1 MTPRFL
7 SGFRRLALVLPLI
20 AWSWATAAE
29 PARTVIL
36 VRHAERAGGMSA
48 DVEIS
53 EAGRLRAEALARI
66 LSDAGITAIYTS
78 DAKRTQQTAAPLAQK
93 TGIRPKVVPANDTG
107 KLVAQLRADAS
118 GGTVL
123 VVGHSNTVPDIAS
136 RLSGGTVK
144 AMGDGEYDRLTLVTL
159 PGSGKASVVTLRYPA
174 CSK

>member
-1 MTPRFL
+1 
-7 SGFRRLALVLPLI
+7 
-20 AWSWATAAE
+20 
-29 PARTVIL
+29 
-36 VRHAERAGGMSA
+36 
-48 DVEIS
+48 
-53 EAGRLRAEALARI
+53 

-144 AMGDGEYDRLTLVTL
+144 PMGDGEYDRLILLTL